1 VSLERSLASC
11 KFLAKRPRPG
21 SHSRNR
27 TSRSWGPYPEASRDL
42 PFRPI
47 RPAFHLAA
55 VHAMD
60 RRAARDAHRR
70 FARATLLS
78 IGGLN
83 MAALDLLKPG
93 GGMLR

>member
-1 VSLERSLASC
+1 
-11 KFLAKRPRPG
+11 
-21 SHSRNR
+21 
-27 TSRSWGPYPEASRDL
+27 
-42 PFRPI
+42 
-47 RPAFHLAA
+47 
-55 VHAMD
+55 MD